1 MAVADLLFRI
11 TGKLDGSLT
20 GSVEQAER
28 ALGGLN
34 TVAGKTSG
42 VLGSLFP
49 PGGLLERGATGVA
62 ASIGN
67 LARQFTGLNAVM
79 GSLGVGLVVNDFLK
93 TTGSLTDLSAQTD
106 ITIRDLQRFKFA
118 GGQVGVG
125 LEQIVSSV
133 SLLQARLGD
142 NNTGAIGALDKMGI
156 GFGDIQ
162 RLNPGEL
169 FQRVAVEISKIEDP
183 LKRADAAREVF
194 GRGGMALL
202 PLLRQNM
209 KDLGDEAERLGA
221 ILEDDVV
228 AGGDKAGENIAK
240 ATEVVKG
247 FIGSWVLGPIIKGVE
262 ELGRAI
268 DDARVKT
275 GNFTK
280 VANFGPAIESIQ
292 IVTNKL
298 GQISNIPQP
307 KLFTPEAMKPLTMS
321 MAEADKLG
329 KELTKGILEQ
339 IKAHDD
345 AQKAA
350 NAHAA
355 SIKALADR
363 YSGNGAIKAAND
375 MLEALRKMPPV
386 IKLTRTAQ
394 DDINKV
400 MEEALDVYRAQGRE
414 APAAIRAVA
423 AATMDLNRL
432 MPTVRE
438 GMASVFTEVGTTV
451 RDLSKDILELY
462 DILAKMPDIEIGPPS
477 NLPGTPF
484 KPGIPAAPPASMWDG
499 LQGSIDTV
507 ARSFFQLGSVTD
519 SLRVRGIAAFM
530 NGLDLALKSS
540 QAFGTGLVNL
550 TKGIGSIVGNLSQIA
565 GAAVGGAGAV
575 ISATGS
581 GSTGSRIGKGA
592 LTGAA
597 IGANPA
603 LIAATGG
610 LSIAVGALAGAIVGW
625 ARGRNQGRNL
635 VEDFAKQMGGFDALR
650 ERMNELGD
658 EGEALWIKLTQG
670 VGKGDSKGAQAAID
684 AVTEAF
690 QRQKEKI
697 SEIGREA
704 EQAAADTIKAQ
715 EAMVAPLKDRIANL
729 GQEYDRLFDSIR
741 DEAPEEVMGI
751 VEQQTRARMEAVAR
765 ERDQTQQELEK
776 LQESFKESMGGVT
789 QELKDQT
796 GIAARD
802 MILELEDAFTGAKIK
817 IPYEFVPTN
826 TLPGVPGSLSL
837 PTGTQTSSTRPASVR
852 EPATQNI
859 SVNVD
864 GHVIAQ
870 AAVRGM
876 PRELELYGVRG

>member
-34 TVAGKTSG
+34 TVTSKTSG
-42 VLGSLFP
+42 LLGGLFP

-62 ASIGN
+62 ASVGN
-67 LARQFTGLNAVM
+67 LSRQFTGLNAVM

-125 LEQIVSSV
+125 LEQIVASV

-209 KDLGDEAERLGA
+209 ADLGDEAERLGA
-221 ILEDDVV
+221 VLADDVV
-228 AGGDKAGENIAK
+228 AGGDKAGDAIAK
-240 ATEVVKG
+240 ATAAVKG
-247 FIGSWVLGPIIKGVE
+247 FLGNIVLGPIIKGVE
-262 ELGRAI
+262 ELGRAF
-268 DDARVKT
+268 DDLRT
-275 GNFTK
+275 RTDNFTK
-280 VANFGPAIESIQ
+280 VFNFGKGVETVQLLS
-292 IVTNKL
+292 NNL
-298 GQISNIPQP
+298 NQISTIPPP
-307 KLFTPEAMKPLTMS
+307 KLFAPEAMKPLTMS
-321 MAEADKLG
+321 MAEADRLG
-329 KELTKGILEQ
+329 KELTKGIREQ

-345 AQKAA
+345 AQRAA
-350 NAHAA
+350 KAHAD

-386 IKLTRTAQ
+386 IKLTRSAQ

-451 RDLSKDILELY
+451 RDLSADILELY
-462 DILAKMPDIEIGPPS
+462 AILGKMPDIEIGPPS

-530 NGLDLALKSS
+530 NGLDLAMKSA

-565 GAAVGGAGAV
+565 GAAVGGAGAI

-581 GSTGSRIGKGA
+581 GSTGSRVGKGA

-670 VGKGDSKGAQAAID
+670 VGKGDAKGAQAAID

-697 SEIGREA
+697 AEIGREA

-751 VEQQTRARMEAVAR
+751 IEQQTRARMEAVAK

-789 QELKDQT
+789 KELKDQT

-802 MILELEDAFTGAKIK
+802 MVTELEDVLTGKVIK

-826 TLPGVPGSLSL
+826 SLPGVPGLSL
-837 PTGTQTSSTRPASVR
+837 PTGSSSSLTTGRTPTR
-852 EPATQNI
+852 EPATQHI
-859 SVNVD
+859 TVQVGED
-864 GHVIAQ
+864 VIAR
-870 AAVRGM
+870 ASARGM
-876 PRELELYGVRG
+876 PRQLAVYGV